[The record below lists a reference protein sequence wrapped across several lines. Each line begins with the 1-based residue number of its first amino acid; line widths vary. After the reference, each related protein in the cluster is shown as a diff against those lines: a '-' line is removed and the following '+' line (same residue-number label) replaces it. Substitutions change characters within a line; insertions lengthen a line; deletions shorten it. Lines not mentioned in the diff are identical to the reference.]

1 MSGQWKVLVTS
12 VSPTRKQQAGKLES
26 RKDTD
31 GTSYEV
37 LFSVIPTS
45 QKHCDSDNH
54 ASWEITEFY
63 EPRNKRGKVEDE
75 TGSWG
80 SLITYDH
87 VQHLWMLDEFLVPII
102 V

>member
-1 MSGQWKVLVTS
+1 MLVTS

-54 ASWEITEFY
+54 AS
-63 EPRNKRGKVEDE
+63 
-75 TGSWG
+75 
-80 SLITYDH
+80 
-87 VQHLWMLDEFLVPII
+87 
-102 V
+102 

>member
-1 MSGQWKVLVTS
+1 MKGVGYFLLPS

-37 LFSVIPTS
+37 LFSIIPTS
-45 QKHCDSDNH
+45 QKDCDSDNH
-54 ASWEITEFY
+54 VSWEITEFY

-75 TGSWG
+75 TGSWKG
-80 SLITYDH
+80 EAWSPMTMSNIYEC
-87 VQHLWMLDEFLVPII
+87 WMSS
-102 V
+102 